1 MNGIE
6 HKFYIDRL
14 YVRQYEGTPNSIARV
29 HWVCVLKRNGA
40 KVFAHGHTDL
50 PAPDPT
56 GFINIAE
63 LEAQQVLDWVVAYE
77 GGQPWVDGLI
87 AAHEQAMQQA
97 EQNLLFEAWHMPLIN
112 PVRFD
117 PKNV

>member
-14 YVRQYEGTPNSIARV
+14 FVRQYEDTPNAIARV

-40 KVFAHGHTDL
+40 KVFAPGHTDL
-50 PAPDPT
+50 TAPDPT
-56 GFINIAE
+56 AFTNIAE
-63 LEAQQVLDWVVAYE
+63 LEAQQVLDWVVAHE
-77 GGQPWVDGLI
+77 GGPGWVNGLI
-87 AAHEQAMQQA
+87 SAHEPLMRQA
-97 EQNLLFEAWHMPLIN
+97 EENLLLEAWHMPLIN

-117 PKNV
+117 PTNV